1 LLLQHFTKNSL
12 TFWQPVAKISRMDT
26 KARFRIVEF
35 TNRGGSQSFRVTG
48 CGSNGARTRKNFC
61 TLAEATVCQQ
71 ALESEYLGLPKQN
84 GQLVSTRL
92 DEQQIAEAELS
103 YHMLGGRP
111 LLPAI
116 RFYLENYR
124 EPSIRVALS
133 KALEDFIESKKA
145 SNSRPDTITS
155 LEYKVGAFISNHAE
169 KSVCDV
175 TPMDISA
182 EFHRPGLSPVSKS
195 NVRRALHAF
204 FAWCSTR
211 KPQAFCFENPVKS
224 IPPIKVDREEPQI
237 LRVDGVKRLMQAAEA
252 HKQGVCIP
260 YVALGL
266 FCAIRPT
273 ELARLS
279 WNEIDI
285 KAGTVTIGAKLAK
298 MRQRRIVE
306 IPKNA
311 LQFLAAHASDKTS
324 IKGKNWRRDFDAVKA
339 AAGYGGRAGE
349 QAELKPWTADVMRH
363 TGISNHLAQHQHEG
377 KTAAW
382 AGNSPDVIQRHY
394 KGLVHKNDAKAF
406 WAIVPTAAKP
416 AKGKIIPMRIVA

>member
-1 LLLQHFTKNSL
+1 MKTE
-12 TFWQPVAKISRMDT
+12 T
-26 KARFRIVEF
+26 RFNIVKF
-35 TNRGGSQSFRVTG
+35 INRGGTESFRVTG
-48 CGSNGARTRKNFC
+48 YNTEGKQVRKNFS
-61 TLAEATVCQQ
+61 TVAEATVCQQ
-71 ALESEYLGLPKQN
+71 GLESEYRGLPKQD
-84 GQLVSTRL
+84 GELVSTRL
-92 DEQQIAEAELS
+92 SKQQIVEAELV
-103 YHMLGGRP
+103 YHQLGGRP
-111 LLPAI
+111 ILPAI

-124 EPSIRVALS
+124 EPSLRLALS
-133 KALEDFIESKKA
+133 KALDEFLESKKA
-145 SNSRPDTITS
+145 SNSRPDTVRS
-155 LEYKVGAFISNHAE
+155 LEYKVGSFVAKHAE

-175 TPMDISA
+175 TPVDISA
-182 EFHRPGLSPVSKS
+182 EIHRPGLSPVSKS

-204 FAWCSTR
+204 FEWCATR
-211 KPQAFCFENPVKS
+211 KPQAYCFENPVKS
-224 IPPIKVDREEPQI
+224 IDPIKVDRDEPQI
-237 LRVDGVKRLMQAAEA
+237 LPLDSVKRLMHAAEA

-273 ELARLS
+273 EITRLS

-285 KAGTVTIGAKLAK
+285 KAATVTIGAKLAK

-311 LQFLAAHASDKTS
+311 LQFLVPHALSKTP

-339 AAGYGGRAGE
+339 ASGYGGRAGQ

-394 KGLVHKNDAKAF
+394 KGLVRRNDSKAF
-406 WAIVPTAAKP
+406 WAIAPTAAKP
-416 AKGKIIPMRIVA
+416 ARGKILPMRVAA

>member
-1 LLLQHFTKNSL
+1 MKTE
-12 TFWQPVAKISRMDT
+12 T
-26 KARFRIVEF
+26 RFNIVKF
-35 TNRGGSQSFRVTG
+35 INRGGTESFRVTG
-48 CGSNGARTRKNFC
+48 YNMEGKQVRKNFS
-61 TLAEATVCQQ
+61 TVAEATVCQQ
-71 ALESEYLGLPKQN
+71 GLESEYRGLPKQD
-84 GQLVSTRL
+84 GELVSTRL
-92 DEQQIAEAELS
+92 SKQQITEAELS
-103 YHMLGGRP
+103 YHMLGDRP
-111 LLPAI
+111 MLPAI
-116 RFYLENYR
+116 RFYVENYR
-124 EPSIRVALS
+124 APSIRVALS

-145 SNSRPDTITS
+145 SNSRPDTISS
-155 LEYKVGAFISNHAE
+155 LEYKVGSFVSNHAE

-182 EFHRPGLSPVSKS
+182 EIHRPELSPVSKS
-195 NVRRALHAF
+195 NVRRALHTF
-204 FAWCSTR
+204 FEWCSTR
-211 KPQAFCFENPVKS
+211 KPQAYCFENPVKS
-224 IPPIKVDREEPQI
+224 IAPIKVDREEPQI
-237 LRVDGVKRLMQAAEA
+237 LPLDGVKRLMQAAEA

-298 MRQRRIVE
+298 MRQRRIVD

-311 LQFLAAHASDKTS
+311 LQFLAAHASDKTP

-339 AAGYGGRAGE
+339 VAGYGGRVGE

-382 AGNSPDVIQRHY
+382 AGNSPDIIQRHY
-394 KGLVHKNDAKAF
+394 KGLVHKNDSKAF

>member
-1 LLLQHFTKNSL
+1 L

-26 KARFRIVEF
+26 RARFRIVEF

-48 CGSNGARTRKNFC
+48 CGSNGARTRKNFS
-61 TLAEATVCQQ
+61 TLTEATVCQQ

-92 DEQQIAEAELS
+92 NEQQIAEAELS
-103 YHMLGGRP
+103 YHMLEGRP

-116 RFYLENYR
+116 RFYVENYR

-133 KALEDFIESKKA
+133 KALEVFIESKKA

-155 LEYKVGAFISNHAE
+155 LEYKVGSFISNHAE

-182 EFHRPGLSPVSKS
+182 EIHRPGLSPVSKS

-204 FAWCSTR
+204 FEWCSTR
-211 KPQAFCFENPVKS
+211 KPQAYCFENPVKS
-224 IPPIKVDREEPQI
+224 IAPIKVDREEPQI
-237 LRVDGVKRLMQAAEA
+237 LPLDGVKRLMQAAEA

-311 LQFLAAHASDKTS
+311 LQFLVPHALSKTP

-339 AAGYGGRAGE
+339 ASGYGGRAGQ

-394 KGLVHKNDAKAF
+394 KGLVRRNDSKAF
-406 WAIVPTAAKP
+406 WAIAPTAAKP
-416 AKGKIIPMRIVA
+416 AREKIIPMRVAA